1 MKKFLKRFAQ
11 KVKENYIFTPAEI
24 AHNLRI
30 LNLFETFDTDG
41 SGALD
46 PDELAE
52 LYQENGILVSEAQ
65 IALLYDHPDVKF
77 TLEEFSNITKDR
89 KRLQTYRKELKKIY
103 KTIKAKAQ

>member
-24 AHNLRI
+24 AHNMRI

-52 LYQENGILVSEAQ
+52 LY
-65 IALLYDHPDVKF
+65 
-77 TLEEFSNITKDR
+77 
-89 KRLQTYRKELKKIY
+89 
-103 KTIKAKAQ
+103 